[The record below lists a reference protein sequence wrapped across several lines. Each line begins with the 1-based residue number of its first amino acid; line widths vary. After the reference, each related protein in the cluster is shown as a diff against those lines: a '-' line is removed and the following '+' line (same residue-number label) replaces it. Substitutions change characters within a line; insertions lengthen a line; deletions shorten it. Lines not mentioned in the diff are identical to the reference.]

1 MKLPLRG
8 ECLCG
13 AIRYEISREPLSVY
27 VCHCPDCQGGTG
39 SAFSIGIFVPDE
51 AFRET
56 GGETRSVFG
65 GVTLSGRV
73 KSRRVCPDCGTWVY
87 GDPRTRAQ
95 YSGMVVAKADG
106 TPLHQKRAA
115 LDHSSGRR
123 EEIRDTAAQCREIAD
138 RFQRGTC
145 PPLKQRS

>member
-87 GDPRTRAQ
+87 GDPRTHAQ
-95 YSGMVVAKADG
+95 YSGMVRAVRAG
-106 TPLHQKRAA
+106 TLDDTSWLRPTAHLFIRNAQPWIILPEGVKRYETQPHNA
-115 LDHSSGRR
+115 GR
-123 EEIRDTAAQCREIAD
+123 
-138 RFQRGTC
+138 
-145 PPLKQRS
+145 

>member
-1 MKLPLRG
+1 MRLPLRG

-39 SAFSIGIFVPDE
+39 SAFSIGVFVPDE

-95 YSGMVVAKADG
+95 YSGMVRAVRAG
-106 TPLHQKRAA
+106 TLDDTSWLRPTEHLFTRNAQPWIILPEGVKRYETQPHNA
-115 LDHSSGRR
+115 RR
-123 EEIRDTAAQCREIAD
+123 
-138 RFQRGTC
+138 
-145 PPLKQRS
+145 

>member
-1 MKLPLRG
+1 MTTFLDPSKRKFHPATSSV
-8 ECLCG
+8 
-13 AIRYEISREPLSVY
+13 AIYEYSPAVTTQSDLLW
-27 VCHCPDCQGGTG
+27 
-39 SAFSIGIFVPDE
+39 

-95 YSGMVVAKADG
+95 YSGMVRAVRAG
-106 TPLHQKRAA
+106 T
-115 LDHSSGRR
+115 LDDTSWLRPTAHLFTRNAQPWIILPEGVNRYETQPHNAGR
-123 EEIRDTAAQCREIAD
+123 
-138 RFQRGTC
+138 
-145 PPLKQRS
+145 

>member
-1 MKLPLRG
+1 MKRTHPMKLPLRG

-56 GGETRSVFG
+56 GGGKRA
-65 GVTLSGRV
+65 GV
-73 KSRRVCPDCGTWVY
+73 CG
-87 GDPRTRAQ
+87 
-95 YSGMVVAKADG
+95 G
-106 TPLHQKRAA
+106 TPLWRGEKRPRWPVCGAWGC
-115 LDHSSGRR
+115 GRPR
-123 EEIRDTAAQCREIAD
+123 KPGPDSRVVM
-138 RFQRGTC
+138 
-145 PPLKQRS
+145 